1 MKKRLFE
8 NTWLFPSCILAI
20 FGLIV
25 IFGFSLRAV
34 TLAWSYG
41 LVDAEIPLTP
51 INYEDAIIKT
61 KPELTG
67 GVINYTT
74 PMILLTKEAFY
85 FGETRAFSADF
96 DRGDNKF
103 FVSHFEGHPNLS
115 QLGHDLSAWMEQKN
129 LEQNARIGVFLPSS
143 EIPMPIVIQ
152 TLAYLKESELFS
164 RVVMAGGL
172 H

>member
-1 MKKRLFE
+1 MTLQLKTSRMKKRLFE

-74 PMILLTKEAFY
+74 PMILLTKEAFSSIS
-85 FGETRAFSADF
+85 FCG
-96 DRGDNKF
+96 
-103 FVSHFEGHPNLS
+103 GH
-115 QLGHDLSAWMEQKN
+115 LGKVNE
-129 LEQNARIGVFLPSS
+129 
-143 EIPMPIVIQ
+143 
-152 TLAYLKESELFS
+152 
-164 RVVMAGGL
+164 
-172 H
+172 